1 MKLIE
6 KNNKKGITLI
16 ALVITIIVLLILA
29 GVSISM
35 LTGDNALLNK
45 TTEAKNKTKHANIY
59 EQLQLEE
66 LAYLSDKTTS
76 KNSSTLIEYL
86 QSKSIIG
93 NEIGEDTGK
102 YQINV
107 TALLGSRQSLGNGDA
122 TVELKDVYMLE
133 KQSTSTGS
141 IVNTKVATI
150 TPIKIAATPTTQ
162 ITYKVVYYGNGT
174 SENLILGSLTDSD
187 DSNNTPVAKTDDLSK
202 LQEYFSKGPSVF
214 NKNGSFQNVAPITD
228 ATEKLKNITGGEE
241 DEGEGY
247 LIVQYGDSLYKIS
260 IVEDPWSATATMMD
274 IDLTKFGE
282 QEIYGK
288 KVLVTPSTPDH
299 LVHVYYEGPS
309 TYKYNETT
317 HEYDIPFTGYRA
329 DDSDDG
335 RSRYYDTSGALVS
348 EEEPHREGP
357 M

>member
-1 MKLIE
+1 
-6 KNNKKGITLI
+6 
-16 ALVITIIVLLILA
+16 
-29 GVSISM
+29 M

-66 LAYLSDKTTS
+66 LAYLSDKTKS

-187 DSNNTPVAKTDDLSK
+187 DSNNTPVAKTDDSSK
-202 LQEYFSKGPSVF
+202 LTEYFSKGPDVF
-214 NKNGSFQNVAPITD
+214 REGPGSFQNVAPITD
-228 ATEKLKNITGGEE
+228 ATEKLKYIKEKYIT
-241 DEGEGY
+241 EGESY
-247 LIVQYGDSLYKIS
+247 LIVQYGDSFYKIS
-260 IVEDPWSATATMMD
+260 IVEDPWSATATMID

-282 QEIYGK
+282 QLIDGE

-299 LVHVYYEGPS
+299 LVHAYYQGPS

-317 HEYDIPFTGYRA
+317 DVYDIPFTGYRA
-329 DDSDDG
+329 YDFDAN
-335 RSRYYDTSGALVS
+335 RYYDTSGALDS
-348 EEEPHREGP
+348 EEESHF